1 MNKYTWTLIG
11 AVIVAGISLATWAGA
26 INQGD
31 KEALHAYK
39 KMEQARNQENKSSS
53 NVTLSDFS
61 IQGAVLPEADKIRK
75 YNDTNMQG
83 LLSSTDEKLSF
94 IMEED
99 EVKGI
104 VIATDKEP
112 IMAGGEKSGPEL
124 FDLYENI
131 KNTLG
136 KDVNITYV
144 SYSGGFIFVAT
155 DSEGEESLWLD
166 QRASTFLDLPSHK
179 QLKSE
184 EVVEKIREGAES
196 VDEEKTNQLE
206 MGSKSE

>member
-31 KEALHAYK
+31 KEALNAYK
-39 KMEQARNQENKSSS
+39 KMEQARNQGNEPLSKLSS

-94 IMEED
+94 IMEGD

-104 VIATDKEP
+104 VIATDTEP

-124 FDLYENI
+124 FDLYENM

-136 KDVNITYV
+136 EDVNITYF
-144 SYSGGFIFVAT
+144 SYAGGFIFVAT
-155 DSEGEESLWLD
+155 DREGEESLWLD
-166 QRASTFLDLPSHK
+166 RRASTFFRTSFA
-179 QLKSE
+179 QATQ
-184 EVVEKIREGAES
+184 I
-196 VDEEKTNQLE
+196 
-206 MGSKSE
+206 